1 MENIKVK
8 IEINK
13 RDNKTV
19 EVEIDKNAKLRDLI
33 LKVLQKGEIKAIKHL
48 KFVLADGS
56 IFDKTTVDLLD
67 KPIGNFGFGEK
78 QTMYVIEPI
87 GKTVSNDLSDFIVPT
102 ETNFLQ
108 DKKSENNKIN
118 ENNKTTNIEKNERNW
133 SLSRII
139 MGIADLLLL
148 AAAIITFLLFFLT
161 SLSVPVAVPIVLT
174 ALFVVGAILFFGWNT
189 ILPKILPD
197 NCLKKPNLEN
207 TLDEKN
213 KDKIE
218 EIENNEK
225 TNPEKKDEKEEENDS
240 L

>member
-174 ALFVVGAILFFGWNT
+174 ALFVVGSVLFFGWNK
-189 ILPKILPD
+189 ILPKILPKG
-197 NCLKKPNLEN
+197 CLEK
-207 TLDEKN
+207 LDLGIDLNEEYKN
-213 KDKIE
+213 EIE
-218 EIENNEK
+218 ETENDKGN
-225 TNPEKKDEKEEENDS
+225 NPEKEDEYK
-240 L
+240 LL